1 VYHFLKKYYYYLIII
16 ITIIALLAIVQV
28 DIFLKNSVSPNGIID
43 FEWAKTSAH
52 AREILQN
59 WSSKARLY
67 AAFSLGIDYLFLIFY
82 TLFFIL
88 TTYKLT
94 QHNRSF
100 FRYTALYISLLFL
113 VAGIFDALEN
123 YYLLRILTGSVQA
136 SWVQNAYY
144 FSMTKFTFLAIGI
157 LYLLLALPFRFFR
170 SKS

>member
-1 VYHFLKKYYYYLIII
+1 VFLFLKKYYYYLIII
-16 ITIIALLAIVQV
+16 ITLVVLITVMRV
-28 DIFLKNSVSPNGIID
+28 DVFLKNPVSPNGIID
-43 FEWAKTSAH
+43 FELAETPAH
-52 AREILQN
+52 AQEILQD

-67 AAFSLGIDYLFLIFY
+67 ATFSLGIDYLFLIFY

-94 QHNRSF
+94 QHNQTF
-100 FRYTALYISLLFL
+100 FRRTALYISLLFL

-123 YYLLRILTGSVQA
+123 YFLFHILTGSVQA

-144 FSMTKFTFLAIGI
+144 FSMAKFTLLAIGI
-157 LYLLLALPFRFFR
+157 LYLLLAFSFRFFR